1 MVVVGKR
8 KFVVVVVDNINIAFK
23 HRKRKK
29 INFSCWYKETLLDS

>member
-8 KFVVVVVDNINIAFK
+8 KFVVVVVDIINIVFN

-29 INFSCWYKETLLDS
+29 R